1 VDGAVAGAVPH
12 LRNAAGG
19 QVSAGAMGDRKGNL
33 RTALILVSIVLVFFI
48 GIMVK
53 TALFG
58 Q

>member
-1 VDGAVAGAVPH
+1 M
-12 LRNAAGG
+12 
-19 QVSAGAMGDRKGNL
+19 GAMGDRKGNL